1 LPRVGARGRFIL
13 HGDVDDGDVG
23 WRRAAG
29 GLAAYVE
36 AEWADTGEVDSEA
49 DDAVF
54 EAAAREVEAD
64 LLADALESD
73 ED

>member
-1 LPRVGARGRFIL
+1 LPRVGARGRYIL
-13 HGDVDDGDVG
+13 RGEVDDGDVG

-29 GLAAYVE
+29 SLAAYVVAAWAVAGE
-36 AEWADTGEVDSEA
+36 ADSEA
-49 DDAVF
+49 EDAVF
-54 EAAAREVEAD
+54 EAAAREVDAD